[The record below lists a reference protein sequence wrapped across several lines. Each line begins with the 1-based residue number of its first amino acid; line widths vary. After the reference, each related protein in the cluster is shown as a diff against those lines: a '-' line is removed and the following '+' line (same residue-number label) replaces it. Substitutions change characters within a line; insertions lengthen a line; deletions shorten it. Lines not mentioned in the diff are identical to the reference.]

1 MRSHRK
7 FTAITTSVILSLSFL
22 TVTTQSAKAASNQ
35 VSILSGQSGTGDF
48 LNPRAVS
55 VAPNGDV
62 YVADSENYAIKKI
75 ATNGAVSVLGKT
87 TARENGSTDESFCS
101 VYAKSSD
108 EIWAGNCN
116 NTKLYRYLRGNLV
129 KEIGLALPFTSPTP
143 STGYIWGASL
153 VMDTLGGIY
162 LSDERNH
169 IVMRVDEA
177 TGRSAVYAGQAGIP
191 GNSDAGKGLFNTPR
205 GLAIDSKNNL
215 FVVDAHNGSVRK
227 ITPDGKISTIA
238 NGFNSPVSVA
248 VDSSDSVYVAT
259 ENWGG
264 STITKIGSGKI
275 FDESA
280 TKIDTKLLGNIIGQP
295 SFNPNAG
302 LSIDSRSS
310 SPTNNLYIVDGVNHS
325 VKVYSS
331 SGTFVRNYG
340 SPDRFGITAPGS
352 SNQIYMHPNHTFP
365 LADGSYL
372 VLDNYT
378 LRHVSDAGEVL
389 KVTRLERYC
398 GYTPGAAFL
407 SDGTF
412 FCSMGNYIEVRFP
425 DGTWTRIGDGPGGR
439 RDGNAATA
447 RFNRT
452 EGMAVYKGEIYV
464 ADGGNGQ
471 IRKIRS
477 EGIKD
482 FQVTTFLGTGTWAG
496 GGDVMTRAKA
506 NFAFP
511 TKLTIDRNGNL
522 YITDGGVD
530 SVYRTTVL
538 NEFSGVSTDVT
549 RVGRGLSSWPSA
561 IVADGRGIV
570 FVSGWGGKLF
580 KIEDNKMS
588 YFSGGFLGNKLGT
601 TDSALFNRPTGLSID
616 AKGNLI
622 IADRDNQLIKKI
634 DVNSLP
640 NPNTDWPKSIYSPY
654 LAVAIAPSSGLTAEN
669 DRDATA
675 EIIRT
680 NKTGLISRIFQAPS
694 IAVPNRDTT
703 GLPLCNV
710 SRVGTVELDLDTRQI
725 FEGNGCTTGRYLL
738 TYTGFITWPGSGE
751 QTRTLHA
758 SSIGGV
764 FIKVNGETV
773 ISKWNEMLRST
784 AWPYDKSE
792 NITLQGGKQYPIEV
806 WYYRN
811 QLAPQAPASLKLY
824 MSTQPSSKAS
834 TVIIGEKFFSP
845 AKSES
850 EELVEA
856 PISPTKPAVSINLN
870 FINLKVRVPVNA
882 TSVIL
887 FAPEFGVTKAKPL
900 FGKIKDGLASFEV
913 AVSSKLAGKK
923 GILQLVTE
931 NAVGESQPLK
941 VPVTVPKI
949 ATKPA
954 PKVSQVPKPQG
965 PPTVPKVICE
975 KGAQKRPFDGSCPPG
990 WTRG

>member
-7 FTAITTSVILSLSFL
+7 VTAITTSVILSLSFL
-22 TVTTQSAKAASNQ
+22 TATTQSAKAASYP
-35 VSILSGQSGTGDF
+35 VTKLSGQGGAGVF
-48 LNPRAVS
+48 AGPRGIS
-55 VAPNGDV
+55 VAPSGEV
-62 YVADSENYAIKKI
+62 FVADSDNYAIKKI
-75 ATNGAVSVLGKT
+75 ATNGVISVFATT
-87 TARENGSTDESFCS
+87 TARENGSTDESFCN
-101 VYAKSSD
+101 VYAKSSN

-116 NTKLYRYLRGNLV
+116 NTKLYRYLDGKLV
-129 KEIGLALPFTSPTP
+129 REMTVVLPFSTS
-143 STGYIWGASL
+143 SSGFDWGSGL
-153 VMDTLGGIY
+153 VVDSLGGIY
-162 LSDERNH
+162 LSDEHNH
-169 IVMRVDEA
+169 VILRVDEA
-177 TGRSAVYAGQAGIP
+177 TAKTTVYAGQPGVI
-191 GNSDAGKGLFNTPR
+191 GNSDVGKGTLNLPR

-215 FVVDAHNGSVRK
+215 FIADQSNGSIRK
-227 ITPDGKISTIA
+227 VTPQGIISTTPSNLPNLI
-238 NGFNSPVSVA
+238 GVA
-248 VDSSDSVYVAT
+248 VDSSDSVYAT
-259 ENWGG
+259 SESWNG
-264 STITKIGSGKI
+264 SMITKIGFGRI
-275 FDESA
+275 FDESSQ
-280 TKIDTKLLGNIIGQP
+280 KFDIKVMGGVIGQP
-295 SFNPNAG
+295 TFNPG
-302 LSIDSRSS
+302 GGFSIDSRSS
-310 SPTNNLYIVDGVNHS
+310 SPTNNLYISDTVNHS
-325 VKVYSS
+325 VKVFSS
-331 SGTFVRNYG
+331 SGQFVKKFGSEDGYG
-340 SPDRFGITAPGS
+340 VTAPGS

-365 LADGSYL
+365 LADGTYL

-378 LRHVSDAGEVL
+378 IRHLSQSGDVL

-398 GYTPGAAFL
+398 SYTNGATFN

-412 FCSMGNYIEVRFP
+412 FCATGNYIEVRFS
-425 DGTWTRIGDGPGGR
+425 DGTWTRIGNATAGR
-439 RDGNAATA
+439 VDGNAATA
-447 RFNRT
+447 RFNRP
-452 EGMAVYKGEIYV
+452 EGMAVFRGDLYV
-464 ADGGNGQ
+464 ADLGNGQ
-471 IRKIRS
+471 IRKITQVGS
-477 EGIKD
+477 SKE

-496 GGDVMTRAKA
+496 GGDVMLRAKA
-506 NFAFP
+506 NFASP
-511 TKLTIDRNGNL
+511 SKLTVDGSGNL
-522 YITDGGVD
+522 YISDGGID
-530 SVYRTTVL
+530 SVYRTSV
-538 NEFSGVSTDVT
+538 VQDTDVT
-549 RVGRGLSSWPSA
+549 RVGRWLGSWPSSL
-561 IVADGRGIV
+561 VADGNGIV
-570 FVSGWGGKLF
+570 YVAAWGGKIF
-580 KIEDNKMS
+580 KVENNKMS
-588 YFSGGFLGNKLGT
+588 LFAGSGIGNVLGS
-601 TDSALFNRPTGLSID
+601 TDSARFNRPTGLSID
-616 AKGNLI
+616 RNGQLI
-622 IADRDNQLIKKI
+622 VADRDNQQIKKI
-634 DVNSLP
+634 EINGSP
-640 NPNTDWPKSIYSPY
+640 NVQSVIPTAVYSPY
-654 LAVAIAPSSGLTAEN
+654 LAVANTPSSGLTAEN
-669 DRDATA
+669 DRDTTA

-680 NKTGLISRIFQAPS
+680 NKTGLISRIYQAPS

-703 GLPLCNV
+703 GLPLCSV
-710 SRVGTVELDLDTRQI
+710 SRVATVELDLDSRQI

-856 PISPTKPAVSINLN
+856 PISPSKPAVSINLN

-900 FGKIKDGLASFEV
+900 VGKIKDGLASFEV

-941 VPVTVPKI
+941 VPVTVPKV

-954 PKVSQVPKPQG
+954 PKVSQLPKPQS
-965 PPTVPKVICE
+965 PPNVPKVICE